1 MGINWYA
8 PKAKQGAE
16 VKVTK
21 AGIVFTEA
29 GMQKLQSIDPRFGD
43 CTHVKLGWDPDRG
56 LVAVTPAPEGEK
68 GYFKIGRRGRN
79 QSSRTVNAAKFFEV
93 FGLIPE
99 NSAGG
104 DTLLSAED
112 GIALFRLKAP
122 LEVAAPARRRRGRAP
137 RALE

>member
-29 GMQKLQSIDPRFGD
+29 GMQKLQSIDSRFAD
-43 CTHVKLGWDPDRG
+43 CSHVRLGWDPDRG
-56 LVAVTPAPEGEK
+56 MVAVSPAPDGEK

-99 NSAGG
+99 SAAGR
-104 DTLLSAED
+104 DTLISSED
-112 GIALFRLKAP
+112 GIALFRLNAP
-122 LEVAAPARRRRGRAP
+122 VEVAAPARRRRGRAP
-137 RALE
+137 KAAE

>member
-29 GMQKLQSIDPRFGD
+29 GMQKLQSIDPRFAD
-43 CTHVKLGWDPDRG
+43 CTHVRLGWDEGRG
-56 LVAVTPAPEGEK
+56 LVAVSPAPDGEK

-79 QSSRTVNAAKFFEV
+79 QNSRTVNASKFFEA
-93 FGLIPE
+93 FGLTLE
-99 NSAGG
+99 SATGR
-104 DTLLSAED
+104 DTLLSSED
-112 GIALFRLKAP
+112 GIALFRLNTPVEAIAP
-122 LEVAAPARRRRGRAP
+122 TRRRRGRAP
-137 RALE
+137 KTTE